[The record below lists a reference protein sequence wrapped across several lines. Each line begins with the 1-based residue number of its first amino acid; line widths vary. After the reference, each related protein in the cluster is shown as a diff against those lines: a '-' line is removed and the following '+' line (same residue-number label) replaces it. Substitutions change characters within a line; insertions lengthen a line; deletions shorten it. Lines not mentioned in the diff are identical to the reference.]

1 MQREKVKHKTWIIIC
16 SGRVEL
22 LTIGSMKQFTQKIF
36 EEKLKKI
43 PGVENRSFIE
53 KKKSLLN
60 NILQT
65 EKNRKKY
72 QYFNIWASMVV
83 KVLCLFVV

>member
-53 KKKSLLN
+53 KKSLRN

-65 EKNRKKY
+65 QKTGKKP
-72 QYFNIWASMVV
+72 S
-83 KVLCLFVV
+83 VLR

>member
-22 LTIGSMKQFTQKIF
+22 LTIESMKQFTQKIF

-43 PGVENRSFIE
+43 PGIEIRSFIE
-53 KKKSLLN
+53 KRKVFETTYCKHKK
-60 NILQT
+60 Q
-65 EKNRKKY
+65 EKKP
-72 QYFNIWASMVV
+72 S
-83 KVLCLFVV
+83 VLR